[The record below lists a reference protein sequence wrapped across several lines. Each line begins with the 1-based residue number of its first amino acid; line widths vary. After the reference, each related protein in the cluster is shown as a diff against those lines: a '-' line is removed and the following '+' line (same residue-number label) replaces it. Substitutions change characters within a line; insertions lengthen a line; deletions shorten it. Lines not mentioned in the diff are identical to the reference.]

1 MPHSNDPYAPVAYL
15 RFSKLRLEDK
25 SVPHDFAER
34 LKSVPMKT
42 PVDFCFREL
51 ESNEESDS
59 NPLDELESSI
69 HQLEHGSI
77 RVASSNSGGIFVS
90 GLVCQSVEEFGKLM
104 ESLKSI

>member
-1 MPHSNDPYAPVAYL
+1 VAYL

-25 SVPHDFAER
+25 SVPHDFAGR
-34 LKSVPMKT
+34 LKSVPVKT
-42 PVDFCFREL
+42 PVDFCLKEL
-51 ESNEESDS
+51 ESNEESDL
-59 NPLDELESSI
+59 NPLDEPQSSI

-90 GLVCQSVEEFGKLM
+90 GLVCQSVDELGKLM